1 MSTDVT
7 DILTLLGDSATL
19 ARRPPFLIGQ
29 ADAGEVAEYRRIR
42 LAVFV
47 AEQNIFRSDDLDELD
62 SDPRTIVLVARDRAG
77 RVVGGVRVAP
87 VGPPPEVGWW
97 TGSRLAVRT
106 DSRGFAAVG
115 HALVRAACA
124 RAEMEGALRFDAT
137 VQAARERLFNR
148 LGWDRVRDVTVAGL
162 PHVLMRWPINRLQH
176 VATTSKGDIAPLLD
190 GLRPGGAGFV
200 GDDGV
205 PVAGTDVVA
214 TCDAIVASMVE
225 RDPFWAGWCSVLV
238 TVNDLAAMGAA
249 PVGLLDCVAGRT
261 PSQVSRIL
269 SGIRAASVAYGVPV
283 LGGHT
288 QVGGAPALSAT
299 AFGRT
304 ADPVPGGGGRPG
316 DTLTLTVDL
325 AGGWRPGYTGRQ
337 WDSTT
342 TRSRAELSA
351 MVGAVARARPA
362 AAKDVSMAGI
372 VGTLGMLAEASGCG
386 AELDVAAVPRPLAA
400 STGDWLTCFPGFG
413 MLTAHRPGRTLTL
426 DAGPAT
432 SAPCGRLV
440 AGSGVTLVW
449 PDGERTTAI
458 AGPVTGLGAA

>member
-19 ARRPPFLIGQ
+19 ASRPPFLISQ

-47 AEQNIFRSDDLDELD
+47 AEQNIFRGDDLDELD
-62 SDPRTIVLVARDRAG
+62 VDPRTIVLVAHDRTG
-77 RVVGGVRVAP
+77 QVVGGVRVAP

-124 RAEMEGALRFDAT
+124 RAELEGALRFDAT
-137 VQAARERLFNR
+137 VQPARERLFNR

-162 PHVLMRWPINRLQH
+162 PHVLMRWPINRLEAL
-176 VATTSKGDIAPLLD
+176 ATTTKGDIAPLLD

-205 PVAGTDVVA
+205 PLAGTDVVA
-214 TCDAIVASMVE
+214 TCDAIAPSMVE

-249 PVGLLDCVAGRT
+249 PVGLFDCVAGKT

-288 QVGGAPALSAT
+288 QVGVAPALSAT

-304 ADPVPGGGGRPG
+304 AHPVPGGGGRPG
-316 DTLTLTVDL
+316 DVITLTVDL
-325 AGGWRPGYTGRQ
+325 AGGWRPGYSGRQ

-400 STGDWLTCFPGFG
+400 PTGDWLACFPGFG
-413 MLTAHRPGRTLTL
+413 MLTADRPGRNMTIEA
-426 DAGPAT
+426 DPAT
-432 SAPCGRLV
+432 SAPCGRLI
-440 AGSGVTLVW
+440 AGAGVTLVW
-449 PDGERTTAI
+449 PDGERTVAI